1 MVLNSKYENINGQY
15 ADMISPPM
23 VKSHEANS
31 IRRFPY
37 NSTVSTAI
45 LRSPVLRRNSDS
57 QSVEMY
63 YRRLII
69 GFQTGT
75 YAIRYQ
81 YVNSTFITLDFG
93 VLVPSSRESWSK
105 VGVPPN
111 QFYPTEDFTM
121 EIVYELRGS
130 STPSSGG
137 ILIDDI
143 EVTNSKE
150 VNSGTNK
157 AFGLFHAATVVG
169 IAILST
175 LLTLSPSSL
184 LF

>member
-1 MVLNSKYENINGQY
+1 M
-15 ADMISPPM
+15 A
-23 VKSHEANS
+23 
-31 IRRFPY
+31 
-37 NSTVSTAI
+37 TVT
-45 LRSPVLRRNSDS
+45 
-57 QSVEMY
+57 SVTIQFLQMY

-75 YAIRYQ
+75 YAIRYR

-93 VLVPSSRESWSK
+93 VVVPSSRESWSK
-105 VGVPPN
+105 VGVSPN
-111 QFYPTEDFTM
+111 QFYPTGDFTM

-150 VNSGTNK
+150 DTE
-157 AFGLFHAATVVG
+157 VVTFNG
-169 IAILST
+169 S
-175 LLTLSPSSL
+175 LLTTYNANDRFNKKSNMLQVI
-184 LF
+184 